1 VPLGKA
7 PSEDAHE
14 KVRRRDDRAH
24 ERRKGTERG
33 DHEPDQDET
42 RQEREDEQRP
52 QNDEAGRPFESI
64 CKLHGSTTF
73 LAQVIGHDVIVPRRG
88 RCRIGQDASLG
99 A

>member
-7 PSEDAHE
+7 PAEGAHDE
-14 KVRRRDDRAH
+14 VRRRDDRAH
-24 ERRKGTERG
+24 ERHKGTERG

-64 CKLHGSTTF
+64 CKFHGSTTF
-73 LAQVIGHDVIVPRRG
+73 LVRRIGHERMVPRRE